1 MKFIIN
7 PDMCVSC
14 EACKENCPA
23 EAIVLWHDV
32 DRASEYCKIIE
43 SKCVQCG
50 TCQDVCPM
58 GAVSE
63 DK

>member
-1 MKFIIN
+1 MYIIN

-14 EACKENCPA
+14 EICKENCPA

-63 DK
+63 EE